1 MKKAPLAGIRVI
13 EHGQLLAV
21 PFAAR
26 QLADLGAEV
35 IKIEAAIRLDS
46 HRQTTYPDNDPGD
59 RFWDRGG
66 TYYSENRGKLGITLD
81 LRNPVAVEVA
91 KDLVRISDVVVE
103 NFTTRVMQQFGL
115 DYAELIKI
123 KPDIIVM
130 SSTGYGHTGPWKD
143 FKAVGPTTESASGVA
158 VTTGYE
164 DDDPQ
169 MADIP
174 YTDYVAAD
182 QNVMGVLLALYKRK
196 RTGKGSEVD
205 ISQVEAQAS
214 LAGELYMDA
223 ALNGTSHVPHGNH
236 HAVMSPHEFFPCAG
250 EDRWCAI
257 AVSNDEEWQGLQA
270 AMGNPA
276 WAADAK
282 FAHLDGRKANEA
294 ELDGKLAEWTRGFDA
309 HALMERLQSHGVPAG
324 VAQSGRDLVFNEHLA
339 ARGFFGWLSHPDG
352 TDIPDKPYAG
362 SGWRFSESDR
372 GLRRNAPA
380 LGEHNEH
387 VLRNILGYSAEKYA
401 EIVAS
406 GALGGAPE
414 EFNRPNPVGL
424 DVLLKQ
430 GRIVEHDTGY
440 QERLQQFRETHPSAN
455 GSK

>member
-26 QLADLGAEV
+26 MLADLGAEV

-46 HRQTTYPDNDPGD
+46 HRQTTYPDNDPGAH
-59 RFWDRGG
+59 FWDRGG
-66 TYYSENRGKLGITLD
+66 TYHNENRGKLGITLD
-81 LRNPVAVEVA
+81 LRNPIAIEVC

-115 DYAELIKI
+115 DYAELVKI
-123 KPDIIVM
+123 KPDIIMM

-158 VTTGYE
+158 VTTGY
-164 DDDPQ
+164 DGLDPV

-182 QNVMGVLLALYKRK
+182 QNVLGVLLALYRRT
-196 RTGKGSEVD
+196 RTGRGSDVD

-223 ALNGTSHVPHGNH
+223 ALNGTSHAPHGNRH
-236 HAVMSPHEFFPCAG
+236 PMMAPHDFFPCAG

-257 AVSNDEEWQGLQA
+257 AVSSDEEWRRLQE

-276 WAADAK
+276 WAADAR
-282 FAHLDGRKANEA
+282 FAALAGRQANLA
-294 ELDGKLAEWTRGFDA
+294 ELDAKLAEWTRAFEA
-309 HALMERLQSHGVPAG
+309 FELMTLLQANGVAAG
-324 VAQSGRDLVFNEHLA
+324 VAQTGRDLVFNEHLA
-339 ARGFFGWLSHPDG
+339 ARGFFDWVTPPAS
-352 TDIPDKPYAG
+352 TEIPEKPY
-362 SGWRFSESDR
+362 SGTGWHFSESEH
-372 GLRRNAPA
+372 GLRRGAPL
-380 LGEHNEH
+380 LGEHNEY

-401 EIVAS
+401 TIVAS

-414 EFNRPNPVGL
+414 EFNRPHPVAL
-424 DVLLKQ
+424 EVLQRQ
-430 GRIVEHDTGY
+430 GRVVEIDPDYLEHL
-440 QERLQQFRETHPSAN
+440 RRFKETHPPN
-455 GSK
+455 GSSK